1 MRLRLIR
8 LRPLPSYR
16 LAAAV
21 QELVRRQFLLAKES
35 EAQFR
40 RQGLSGSGA
49 ATADTSHETS
59 ISSPI
64 QPPPPTIIAF
74 TPQPTFTL
82 GRRQE
87 TNQLSAVE
95 IDRLTAPLTVSPPQS
110 LSQTAITFEPTII
123 STLRGGLTTYH
134 GPGQVVLWP
143 VLDLKSPLFNNGRSP
158 LTVRAYSRL
167 LETTTAQV
175 LKRRFGLD
183 AYTTG
188 DPGLW
193 VQSPRAAG
201 RTNSNAAT
209 FTGTEERKI
218 AALGV
223 HLRRNISALGVA
235 VNLDTPV
242 KWGASNDP
250 LPRASVEAAAEEKT
264 NPWVRFTPC
273 GIEGKGVSS
282 VADEG
287 RLRFGVHNG
296 NGLPASWDLHPEPF
310 AVKWAAA
317 FAVQLG
323 LQDPVID
330 LADGKT
336 VSKMLVDAEELLH
349 AAEDKEAQ

>member
-1 MRLRLIR
+1 MRLRLIQ

-35 EAQFR
+35 EAQIR
-40 RQGLSGSGA
+40 RQGLSKSIA
-49 ATADTSHETS
+49 ATADPSHD
-59 ISSPI
+59 IPFSSPI
-64 QPPPPTIIAF
+64 LPPPPTVIAF

-87 TNQLSAVE
+87 TSQLSSVE
-95 IDRLTAPLTVSPPQS
+95 IDRLTAPLTVPPPQS
-110 LSQTAITFEPTII
+110 LSQTAVRFEPTIV

-143 VLDLKSPLFNNGRSP
+143 VLDLKSPLFANNGRPP

-167 LETTTAQV
+167 LETTTAEV

-193 VQSPRAAG
+193 VQSPQAAG
-201 RTNSNAAT
+201 RTNSTAAV

-235 VNLDTPV
+235 VNLDTAV
-242 KWGASNDP
+242 KWGTSNDP
-250 LPRASVEAAAEEKT
+250 AQRASAEATAEET

-287 RLRFGVHNG
+287 RLRFGIHNG
-296 NGLPASWDLHPEPF
+296 NGLPASWDLRPKPF
-310 AVKWAAA
+310 AAKWAAA

-330 LADGKT
+330 VAD
-336 VSKMLVDAEELLH
+336 SKSVADMLVDAEELLR
-349 AAEDKEAQ
+349 ATESKEAE

>member
-1 MRLRLIR
+1 MRLRLIQ
-8 LRPLPSYR
+8 LHPLPSYR

-35 EAQFR
+35 EAQSR
-40 RQGLSGSGA
+40 RRGA
-49 ATADTSHETS
+49 AEFTAAKTGPLQDTLA
-59 ISSPI
+59 PLLA
-64 QPPPPTIIAF
+64 QPPQPTIITF
-74 TPQPTFTL
+74 TPRPTFTL

-87 TNQLSAVE
+87 TSQLSPSEV
-95 IDRLTAPLTVSPPQS
+95 DRLTAPLTVSSSQS
-110 LSQTAITFEPTII
+110 HASAVRFTPTIV

-143 VLDLKSPLFNNGRSP
+143 VLDLKSPLFANNGRPP

-167 LETTTAQV
+167 LETTTAEV
-175 LKRRFGLD
+175 LKRRYGLD

-193 VQSPRAAG
+193 VQSPQAAG
-201 RTNSNAAT
+201 
-209 FTGTEERKI
+209 GTDGPDYKEERKI

-242 KWGASNDP
+242 KWGPSRGP
-250 LPRASVEAAAEEKT
+250 SQRASTGFASEET
-264 NPWVRFTPC
+264 NPWLRFTPC

-287 RLRFGVHNG
+287 RHCFGS
-296 NGLPASWDLHPEPF
+296 GLPASWDLRPEPF
-310 AVKWAAA
+310 AMQWAAVLA
-317 FAVQLG
+317 EQLG

-330 LADGKT
+330 VADSKT
-336 VSKMLVDAEELLH
+336 VSKMLADARELL
-349 AAEDKEAQ
+349 EAHNNIVGLP